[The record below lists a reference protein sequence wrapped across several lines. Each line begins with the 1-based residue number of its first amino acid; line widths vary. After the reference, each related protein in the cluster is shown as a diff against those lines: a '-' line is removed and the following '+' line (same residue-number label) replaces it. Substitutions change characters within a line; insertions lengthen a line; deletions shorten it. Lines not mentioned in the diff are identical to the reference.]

1 MLCTRAR
8 GSKNA
13 HAERHKKEYL
23 PKFVAIKKNTGR
35 MRRAEQGFTL
45 LTHKKVRILFRI
57 KPTEH
62 VFLTLLIRPSN
73 QLLQRNAVKI
83 KEYTKKSLLS
93 L

>member
-1 MLCTRAR
+1 
-8 GSKNA
+8 
-13 HAERHKKEYL
+13 
-23 PKFVAIKKNTGR
+23 

-62 VFLTLLIRPSN
+62 VFLLIRPSN
-73 QLLQRNAVKI
+73 QLLQRNSVKI

-93 L
+93 P

>member
-1 MLCTRAR
+1 
-8 GSKNA
+8 
-13 HAERHKKEYL
+13 
-23 PKFVAIKKNTGR
+23 